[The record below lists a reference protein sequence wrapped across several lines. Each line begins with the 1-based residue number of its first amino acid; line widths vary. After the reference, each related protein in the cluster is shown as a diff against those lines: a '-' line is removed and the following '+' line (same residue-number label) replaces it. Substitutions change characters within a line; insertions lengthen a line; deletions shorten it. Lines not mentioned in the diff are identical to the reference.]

1 LLRDILSAIANPT
14 GAFITSNCNNMCS
27 KTARY
32 GCNANG
38 VCANIAG
45 GPYTTSNCDNEC
57 KPTSQMGKLLEE
69 IYYDKSKISGR
80 V

>member
-1 LLRDILSAIANPT
+1 
-14 GAFITSNCNNMCS
+14 MCS
-27 KTARY
+27 KVARY

-38 VCANIAG
+38 VCTNIAG

-57 KPTSQMGKLLEE
+57 KPTSQTGKLLEE